1 MAGKKTTMIEREG
14 RKSYDGLSDDEVM
27 AQRLVD
33 SAELEYLWQVIA
45 DIYGKKVA
53 KAMRELLPA
62 DPLFFKD
69 YFVYGWLK
77 NGKTESEIQEM
88 LDSYTHKDW
97 ERELDECLPSIKKM
111 LRVVRRNT
119 KFVAEESI

>member
-1 MAGKKTTMIEREG
+1 MTDKKTTMIEREG

-27 AQRLVD
+27 TQRLVD
-33 SAELEYLWQVIA
+33 AVELEYLWQVIA

-53 KAMRELLPA
+53 KVMRELLPA
-62 DPLFFKD
+62 DPMFFKD

-77 NGKTESEIQEM
+77 NGKAESEIQEM

-111 LRVVRRNT
+111 LRVVRVNT
-119 KFVAEESI
+119 KFIVEDD

>member
-1 MAGKKTTMIEREG
+1 M
-14 RKSYDGLSDDEVM
+14 
-27 AQRLVD
+27 Q
-33 SAELEYLWQVIA
+33 
-45 DIYGKKVA
+45 
-53 KAMRELLPA
+53 ELLPA

-97 ERELDECLPSIKKM
+97 EQELDECLPSIKKM
-111 LRVVRRNT
+111 LRVVRGNT
-119 KFVAEESI
+119 KFEISDD

>member
-1 MAGKKTTMIEREG
+1 MAEKKSTMIEREG
-14 RKSYDGLSDDEVM
+14 LKSYEDLSDDEVM

-33 SAELEYLWQVIA
+33 AVELEYLWQVIA

-62 DPLFFKD
+62 DPLYFKD
-69 YFVYGWLK
+69 YFVYGWL
-77 NGKTESEIQEM
+77 NEGKTESEIQEM

-97 ERELDECLPSIKKM
+97 ERELDKCLPGIKKM
-111 LRVVRRNT
+111 LRVVRGNT
-119 KFVAEESI
+119 KFKFDDD

>member
-1 MAGKKTTMIEREG
+1 MIEREG
-14 RKSYDGLSDDEVM
+14 RKTYEDLSDDEVM

-33 SAELEYLWQVIA
+33 AVELEYLWRVVA

-53 KAMRELLPA
+53 ETMKKILPA
-62 DPLFFKD
+62 DPLYFKD
-69 YFVYGWLK
+69 YFVFSWLK
-77 NGKTESEIQEM
+77 EGKAESEIQEM

-111 LRVVRRNT
+111 LRVVRVNT
-119 KFVAEESI
+119 KFIVEDD